1 MTPEAAVTKAIESYL
16 SVLVQQG
23 RFFYC
28 RTNVA
33 KGMLLS
39 HGHYAQGIKYLEAG
53 EPQKALRELR
63 WAHAISTG
71 RTGWPDLTGIWRRED
86 GTGQFVGIEVKAGT
100 SQSWEQREVQNTV
113 EGLGGLYI
121 LAHNVRDVEAALG
134 KRRALLGKRRALPGA
149 VDVSDVPF

>member
-33 KGMLLS
+33 RGMLLS

-71 RTGWPDLTGIWRRED
+71 RAGWPDLTGVWKRPD

-100 SQSWEQREVQNTV
+100 GQSDEQRQTQKVV
-113 EGLGGLYI
+113 EALGGLYI
-121 LAHNVRDVEAALG
+121 LAKGVRDVED
-134 KRRALLGKRRALPGA
+134 ALLPRKPLPGPP
-149 VDVSDVPF
+149 DVSDIPF